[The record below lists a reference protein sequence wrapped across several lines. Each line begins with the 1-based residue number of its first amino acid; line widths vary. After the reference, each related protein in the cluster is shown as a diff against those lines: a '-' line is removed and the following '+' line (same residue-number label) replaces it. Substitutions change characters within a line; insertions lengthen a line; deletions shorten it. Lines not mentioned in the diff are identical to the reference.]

1 MAHRTYCK
9 TARLLAGASLGVI
22 LLAAASGAAA
32 QSPPTPP
39 GGTGQAVPLPGG
51 SEPGATTGTS
61 SVGTSGPPE
70 TTPEGVPDSPSP
82 AENEVTS
89 ETAGDPN
96 EVEAVVVTGFRASLN
111 NAINLKRR
119 ETAVVD
125 VIKAEDIADFP
136 DANLAES
143 IQRVP
148 GVSISRDAGEGRQ
161 ITVRGLSPQFT
172 RVRINGMEGQ
182 STASGT
188 DSSGGN
194 NRSRAFDFSVFASEL
209 FNSITVRKTPSA
221 EVEEGS
227 LGATVDLQTSRPF
240 DYRGFNLAVSA
251 QQGYNDLA
259 ESWNPRLAGLISN
272 TWADGRFGALL
283 SVAYSKRKG
292 VEEGF
297 GSVGWDQATANGGFC
312 APPSATLTTPCAPG
326 SPRTSVAAEF
336 TELNRA
342 DRWTPRI
349 PRYGRFDLD
358 QKRLGVTGSLQWK
371 PTDRFQAN
379 LDVLHSTFE
388 SNREE
393 NWLEAFSFSR
403 PASGNGK
410 PQTSVLDVEIA
421 QGGDL
426 LYGLF
431 NGVDIRSE
439 SRFDEV
445 TSTYDQVTLSGEW
458 EPTDQLTLRGHVGV
472 SRSEL
477 DNPITTTITIDRANT
492 NGYAIDF
499 RRNDRLPDITYGF
512 DVNNPANYVFGPA
525 GGLFVGSE
533 IRLRPQQVVNEF
545 TSASFDADYEFSEA
559 LTLKVGAAVKD
570 FTFTSDARTRASET
584 TVPALPAGVTLA
596 DLTKPITG
604 FGRNLDVPGKVPLNW
619 VTPDI
624 DAFAKVFNIYGGQG
638 IFALAGVQNASARG
652 SIFEIGEKTQAVYVQ
667 ADFELGVFPVPVR
680 GDVGVRYVKTEQSS
694 FGYQLINRV
703 PTGVS
708 VEREY
713 DDLLPA
719 LNLVAEVTPDFLVR
733 FATSKVLSRPNLPNL
748 TPGGSVGLVGQL
760 TVSSGNPALDPIR
773 ATTYDLSAEWYFA
786 RGSLLSVGLFY
797 KDIETFIQSFSE
809 ARPFNTGT
817 LPNSVLTGTNIQPTD
832 LFVFNQPLNTEGGPL
847 QGIELSYQQP
857 LTFLPNRFN
866 LPAWTGNFGL
876 IANATFVSSEIEYV
890 LPNSNPAQPP
900 PTTTADLIGLSK
912 TAYNGTLYYED
923 ERFSARVSAA
933 YRDRYFSQ
941 VPGGNTGNDVNGYN
955 ETLTVDAAASYN
967 LTPQVKLTFEGL
979 NLTDAVND
987 QFQDTR
993 RNSVLVYSHT
1003 GRQYNFGVQY
1013 RF

>member
-1 MAHRTYCK
+1 MAQST
-9 TARLLAGASLGVI
+9 TSARLLAGASLGVI
-22 LLAAASGAAA
+22 MLAAASAASA
-32 QSPPTPP
+32 QTAPAQPSPAPQ
-39 GGTGQAVPLPGG
+39 QAVPLPGG
-51 SEPGATTGTS
+51 SQPGATTGTS

-70 TTPEGVPDSPSP
+70 TSPEGVPLSPSP
-82 AENEVTS
+82 AEKDITS

-240 DYRGFNLAVSA
+240 DYRGFQLALSA

-259 ESWNPRLAGLISN
+259 ESWDPRLAGLISN
-272 TWADGRFGALL
+272 TWMDGRFGALL
-283 SVAYSKRKG
+283 SVAYSKRNG

-297 GSVGWDQATANGGFC
+297 GSVGWDTAFPTNGGFC
-312 APPSATLTTPCAPG
+312 APASPTLTTPCAPG
-326 SPRTSVAAEF
+326 SPRTSNPAAF
-336 TELNRA
+336 AELNRS

-349 PRYGRFDLD
+349 PRYGRFNLD
-358 QKRLGVTGSLQWK
+358 QERLGVTTSLQWK

-379 LDVLHSTFE
+379 LDILHSTFQA
-388 SNREE
+388 NREE
-393 NWLEAFSFSR
+393 IWLEAFSFSR
-403 PASGNGK
+403 AASANGK
-410 PQTSVLDVEIA
+410 PQTSVLEVVIA
-421 QGGDL
+421 PDGDL
-426 LYGLF
+426 AYGLF

-439 SRFDEV
+439 TRIDEV

-458 EPTDQLTLRGHVGV
+458 EATDRLTLRGHIGRSV
-472 SRSEL
+472 SEL
-477 DNPITTTITIDRANT
+477 DNPITTTITIDRPQT

-499 RRNDRLPDITYGF
+499 RGDDKLPNITYGF

-545 TSASFDADYEFSEA
+545 NSVAFDADYQVSDA
-559 LTLKVGAAVKD
+559 LTIKAGYAAKD
-570 FTFTSDARTRASET
+570 FQFSSDARTRASEIS
-584 TVPALPAGVTLA
+584 VPALPPG
-596 DLTKPITG
+596 ITVANLVKTVSG
-604 FGRNLDVPGKVPLNW
+604 FGKNLDIPSGVPTTW

-624 DAFAKVFNIYGGQG
+624 KRFEEVFNIYSNTGT
-638 IFALAGVQNASARG
+638 FALAGVPNATARG
-652 SIFEIGEKTQAVYVQ
+652 NIFEIGEKTQALYLQ
-667 ADFELGVFPVPVR
+667 GDFELGIFPVPVR
-680 GDVGVRYVKTEQSS
+680 GDVGVRYVETEQTS
-694 FGYQLINRV
+694 FGYQLLGST
-703 PTGVS
+703 PTGVT
-708 VEREY
+708 VTREY
-713 DDLLPA
+713 EDVLPA

-733 FATSKVLSRPNLPNL
+733 FGASKVLSRPNLPQL
-748 TPGGSVGLVGQL
+748 TPGGSVGLIGTLSV
-760 TVSSGNPALDPIR
+760 TSGNPALDPIR
-773 ATTYDLSAEWYFA
+773 ATSYDLSAEWYFA
-786 RGSLLSVGLFY
+786 KGALLSAGFFY
-797 KDIETFIQSFSE
+797 KDIETYIQTFGE
-809 ARPFNTGT
+809 VRPFNTGS
-817 LPNSVLTGTNIQPTD
+817 LPNSILVGTNVQPTD
-832 LFVFNQPLNTEGGPL
+832 LFIFTQPLNTEGGPL

-857 LTFLPNRFN
+857 LTFLPERFG
-866 LPAWTGNFGL
+866 LPQWTGNFGL
-876 IANATFVSSEIEYV
+876 IANGTFVSSEIEYV
-890 LPNSNPAQPP
+890 LSNPNPAQPP

-923 ERFSARVSAA
+923 EKFSARISAA

-955 ETLTVDAAASYN
+955 EALTVDAAASYN
-967 LTPQVKLTFEGL
+967 LTPKIKLTFEGL
-979 NLTDAVND
+979 NLTDAKNY

-1003 GRQYNFGVQY
+1003 GRQYNFGIQY